1 MLSSIDISATSISKK
16 WIIFTRQLLWHIG
29 SVINE
34 RYSCKHAILVMKSH
48 SDLLYDWF
56 GNLVFSGSAWNEM
69 KSCWTSFE
77 YPQCTRRKKNLQ
89 PQRLAS
95 EQLNDLSLRYY
106 SLCQNSTFLF
116 FLIWLKYLIL
126 QVALNGK
133 IKYCS
138 DLKWQDRK
146 YVQGTD
152 KISWMELTFHVAES
166 YLGICPY
173 NYHIDY
179 FYFFPAMK
187 HFSE

>member
-1 MLSSIDISATSISKK
+1 MPANVWKIAVVYDYIFASRAPPTFFLTPPYNLSSLLNSIDISATSISKK

-95 EQLNDLSLRYY
+95 EQLNDLSLCYY

-126 QVALNGK
+126 
-133 IKYCS
+133 
-138 DLKWQDRK
+138 
-146 YVQGTD
+146 
-152 KISWMELTFHVAES
+152 
-166 YLGICPY
+166 
-173 NYHIDY
+173 
-179 FYFFPAMK
+179 
-187 HFSE
+187 